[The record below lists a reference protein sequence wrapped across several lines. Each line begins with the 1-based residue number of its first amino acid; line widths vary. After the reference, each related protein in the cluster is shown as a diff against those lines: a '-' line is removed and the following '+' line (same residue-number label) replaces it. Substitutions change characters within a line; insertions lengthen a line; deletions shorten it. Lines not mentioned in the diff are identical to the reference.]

1 MIDLLSDIL
10 KYDIFMLSER
20 AIGSRLSD
28 GLRTAPGP
36 FIPQR

>member
-10 KYDIFMLSER
+10 KYDIFMLSEST
-20 AIGSRLSD
+20 IVSRLTD